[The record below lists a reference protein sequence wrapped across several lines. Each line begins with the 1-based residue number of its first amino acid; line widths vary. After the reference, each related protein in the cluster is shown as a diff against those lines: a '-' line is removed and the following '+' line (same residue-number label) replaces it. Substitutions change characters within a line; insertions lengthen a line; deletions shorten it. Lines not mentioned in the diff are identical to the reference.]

1 MQSPIKLKIRVSVI
15 HIKNFKNYLD
25 DEILPFITDNI
36 SVFDR
41 LRVNNTKAGSLL
53 MSIALKVISAIVPSD
68 READCSILKIYKHC
82 IYIIILNL

>member
-1 MQSPIKLKIRVSVI
+1 MVIK
-15 HIKNFKNYLD
+15 IKNYRKNLD
-25 DEILPFITDNI
+25 DETLPFITDNI

-68 READCSILKIYKHC
+68 KEADCNNLK
-82 IYIIILNL
+82 